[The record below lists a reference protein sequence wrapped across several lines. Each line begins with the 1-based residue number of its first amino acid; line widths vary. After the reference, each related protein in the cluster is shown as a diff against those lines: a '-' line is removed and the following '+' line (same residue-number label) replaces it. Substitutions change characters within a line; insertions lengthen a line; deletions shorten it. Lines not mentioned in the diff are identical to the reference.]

1 MDKFII
7 QVLSFIIALLLYI
20 LIVLFM
26 LQQFFS
32 EQKPKQLEIK
42 AQSIDV
48 YIQTP
53 HKSVPK
59 PVMQMQKSTPRKSAQ
74 KHGSSSPKKSQAI
87 KNLFAQIKTSAPKK
101 RTPKRASHPS
111 RFKGTGG
118 AKASEL
124 LKKLQLQT
132 TLPSHKS
139 IKSVSGEKDPYL
151 QKIYT
156 ILYSNWMPSKMSAG
170 NKAKV
175 RITIDTNGNF
185 SYKILEPSES
195 ALFNE
200 ELQSYLENM
209 SKQHFPPPP
218 KQKEFVV
225 YFVAKD

>member
-1 MDKFII
+1 MDKYII
-7 QVLSFIIALLLYI
+7 KFLSFIIAFLFYI

-26 LQQFFS
+26 LEQFFAKK
-32 EQKPKQLEIK
+32 QPKQLQIK
-42 AQSIDV
+42 AQSVDV

-53 HKSVPK
+53 KKSVPK
-59 PVMQMQKSTPRKSAQ
+59 PVIQKRIPANSGKKRGSA
-74 KHGSSSPKKSQAI
+74 SPKKSLAI
-87 KNLFAQIKTSAPKK
+87 KNLFAQIQTAVPKKAPK
-101 RTPKRASHPS
+101 RSSHPS
-111 RFKGTGG
+111 RLKGKGG
-118 AKASEL
+118 VKAQEL
-124 LKKLQLQT
+124 LKKLHLQSAS
-132 TLPSHKS
+132 LSHKS

-170 NKAKV
+170 NRAKV
-175 RITIDTNGNF
+175 RITIDTHGNF
-185 SYKILEPSES
+185 FYRILEPAAS

-225 YFVAKD
+225 YFVAKE